1 MTAYK
6 LALKGL
12 ALTMILGSIAPAHAA
27 APSPLM
33 QLGMRDLRAELDRR
47 YNDAVQAA
55 QASETLRA
63 DSPRYIWANEAKAQC
78 GIAIGFTKAGEKDEP
93 SISKCDDFAA
103 RLAAPAPAAP
113 VAAPAPVVAQCE
125 ASPIMELFFNWD
137 EDVPPADASAL
148 LAPFVQARPNCGWTS
163 FTVTGH
169 TDTSG
174 PNAYN
179 DGLSMRRAN
188 NVAAI
193 LQSLGL
199 SAGEMTISGTGE
211 AGLKI
216 ETADGVREPANR
228 RVEII
233 AVQPGN

>member
-12 ALTMILGSIAPAHAA
+12 ALTMFLGGIAPAHAA

-33 QLGMRDLRAELDRR
+33 QLGVRELRAELDRR

-63 DSPRYIWANEAKAQC
+63 DSARYIWANEAKAQC
-78 GIAIGFTKAGEKDEP
+78 GIAIGFTKAGKKDEP
-93 SISKCDDFAA
+93 SVSKCGAFAA
-103 RLAAPAPAAP
+103 RLAAPVAAPSAP
-113 VAAPAPVVAQCE
+113 VAAPVVAQCE

-174 PNAYN
+174 PNVYN
-179 DGLSMRRAN
+179 DGLSLRRAN
-188 NVAAI
+188 NVAAV

-233 AVQPGN
+233 AVQPGK